1 MSHQTPRIP
10 TYRQKFSQ
18 DEDALLRRLVDLNGA
33 HHWELIAAS
42 MPGRTARQCRDRWH
56 NYLRPPLDRDPMSP
70 EEKRALVRAAVEN
83 HNNWAHIASLNIGGK
98 TRSCAMIKNTCLA
111 MLDKLDR
118 IGIPLQT
125 VRHVDA
131 LPIEAF
137 EGGTFRTNMK
147 AKAIREHYFNSI
159 DEPAPKTDEGD
170 SD

>member
-1 MSHQTPRIP
+1 MRQ
-10 TYRQKFSQ
+10 TYRTKTIALALTLALVATAATAQKPSMEARKLQLALFAITNLYVDST
-18 DEDALLRRLVDLNGA
+18 DESKLVEDAITG
-33 HHWELIAAS
+33 
-42 MPGRTARQCRDRWH
+42 
-56 NYLRPPLDRDPMSP
+56 
-70 EEKRALVRAAVEN
+70 
-83 HNNWAHIASLNIGGK
+83 
-98 TRSCAMIKNTCLA
+98 